1 MGFFLFS
8 DSLVLPPFVPELDA
22 SPLLGAVDFGGE
34 HGGGASGVSDCL
46 GGRPSGEGPGRP
58 RLSGKRSGRPCGLSS
73 KLAGVAALRRGGD
86 LGRGPDD
93 GAPGVRGGLGGR
105 LGGGALP
112 GELGGGS
119 LPGGPVGGGAPGL
132 PGGGAALPGGSVG
145 GALPGGLGDG
155 SLPGGP
161 VGGGAPVLPG
171 GGTAL
176 PGGSVGGALPG
187 GLGDGSLPGGP
198 LGGGASG
205 LPSGGALPRELGGA
219 AQLPGGSVG
228 GGALPG

>member
-22 SPLLGAVDFGGE
+22 SPLFGAVDFGGE

-105 LGGGALP
+105 PGGGALP

-132 PGGGAALPGGSVG
+132 PGGGA
-145 GALPGGLGDG
+145 
-155 SLPGGP
+155 
-161 VGGGAPVLPG
+161 
-171 GGTAL
+171 AL